1 MSNQTQTNSDKIE
14 KSLLKQQKEVEA
26 EIKSLEQDDPVN
38 SLGMAESSEPGT
50 DSWVADTHGR
60 VMAMKQSLKSLL
72 ERIKAQLAA
81 LKSGKYG
88 KCSNCGNQIEP
99 QRLVAMPT
107 ANLCINCSKKTK
119 K

>member
-1 MSNQTQTNSDKIE
+1 MSNQTRQNSDKIE
-14 KSLLKQQKEVEA
+14 KSLLKQQQEVEA

-60 VMAMKQSLKSLL
+60 VMAMKESLKNLL
-72 ERIKAQLAA
+72 SRIKNQLAA

-88 KCSNCGNQIEP
+88 KCTSCGKPIEP
-99 QRLVAMPT
+99 ERLKAMPT
-107 ANLCINCSKKTK
+107 ANLCISCSKKVK

>member
-72 ERIKAQLAA
+72 ARIKAQLAA

-88 KCSNCGNQIEP
+88 KCSNCGKQIEP

-107 ANLCINCSKKTK
+107 ANLCISCSKQIK

>member
-1 MSNQTQTNSDKIE
+1 MLNLTRPNFEKI
-14 KSLLKQQKEVEA
+14 KNALLRQQQKVEE

-60 VMAMKQSLKSLL
+60 VMAVKHSLRTLL
-72 ERIKAQLAA
+72 DRIKGSLNA
-81 LKSGKYG
+81 LKTGKYG
-88 KCSNCGNQIEP
+88 KCSNCGKQIEP
-99 QRLVAMPT
+99 QRLEAMPT
-107 ANLCINCSKKTK
+107 ADLCISCSKKVK

>member
-1 MSNQTQTNSDKIE
+1 MSNPIQKNSDKIE

-60 VMAMKQSLKSLL
+60 VMAMKENLKNLL
-72 ERIKAQLAA
+72 GRIKAQLAA

-88 KCSNCGNQIEP
+88 KCTSCGKPIET
-99 QRLVAMPT
+99 QRLAAMPT
-107 ANLCINCSKKTK
+107 ANLCITCSKKAK
-119 K
+119 I